1 MKVLIVDDSRA
12 MRSIVANI
20 FKQIGHETAE
30 ASNGLDAYEKL
41 VASPDFDL
49 VAVDWNMPV
58 MNGLEFVQKTRAN
71 PAFADVPIMM
81 ITTEIELAQVATA
94 MQAGANAYVMKPFSK
109 EVLLSKLES
118 LTPVAR

>member
-30 ASNGLDAYEKL
+30 AGHGLDAYERL
-41 VASPDFDL
+41 VATPDFDL

-58 MNGLEFVQKTRAN
+58 MNGLEFVQKVRAN
-71 PAFADVPIMM
+71 PAFANVAIMM
-81 ITTEIELAQVATA
+81 VTTETEAGQAATA
-94 MQAGANAYVMKPFSK
+94 LAAGANAYVTKPFSK
-109 EVLLSKLES
+109 DALVAKLEQ
-118 LTPVAR
+118 LTPAAR

>member
-20 FKQIGHETAE
+20 FKQLGHETAE
-30 ASNGLDAYEKL
+30 AGHGLDAYEKL
-41 VASPDFDL
+41 AATPDFDL

-58 MNGLEFVQKTRAN
+58 MNGLEFVQKVRAN
-71 PAFADVPIMM
+71 PAFANVAIMM
-81 ITTEIELAQVATA
+81 VTTEIEIAQVATA

-109 EVLLSKLES
+109 ETLLAKLEH